1 MSKFIPNKEKKEEA
15 YPGQAKPK
23 LKIKI
28 NFQDGETTINEYDLA
43 QMVSNMNLQLMQLSQ
58 TVKGITDAMTQITQ
72 AQSGTST
79 VQMATGPMS
88 KDEYLS
94 TGSVG
99 HVSPPS
105 VPTIKLPNLKKVEDT
120 SVKLQS

>member
-28 NFQDGETTINEYDLA
+28 NFKDGETTINEYDLA
-43 QMVSNMNLQLMQLSQ
+43 QMVSNMNSQIIQLSQ

-72 AQSGTST
+72 AQSGVSTAQPTTGNASELTNTS
-79 VQMATGPMS
+79 VP
-88 KDEYLS
+88 
-94 TGSVG
+94 GS
-99 HVSPPS
+99 
-105 VPTIKLPNLKKVEDT
+105 PTIKLPTLNKVEDT